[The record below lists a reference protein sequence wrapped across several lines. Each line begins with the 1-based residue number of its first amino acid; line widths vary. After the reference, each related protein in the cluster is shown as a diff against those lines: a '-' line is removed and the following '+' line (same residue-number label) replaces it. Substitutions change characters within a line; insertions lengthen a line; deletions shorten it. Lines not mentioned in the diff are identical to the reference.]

1 VTAVDVSP
9 PPTSSAAVE
18 EVGQTSREELRE
30 ATLNGVRWVSIAQGL
45 AQFVALAGGVALA
58 RLVSPA
64 QFGRLAVAV
73 IVNEMAMALAAEGLG
88 NALVQR
94 KTLTQRHLEGGMLL
108 GLTIGVTMMVMTIW
122 LVPFA
127 TTPLFGSQTTQLFQL
142 FAPVFALAGARIV
155 PLAIL
160 QRRLDFRRT
169 SLVELTGSVT
179 AAVIAVALAVGGL
192 EAKSYVIGEIVA
204 GVVTLVM
211 LLAVTP
217 LSLPR
222 WRPREAREL
231 LSFGVPAALAGFTW
245 VAQRNVDY
253 AILGIRVPP
262 VVVGYYY
269 RAYTLGVENERR
281 ISTIISRLA
290 LPLYSRTNDVEQ
302 MRALRARIVRANATI
317 IIPALAVFIVLAPTI
332 VPVLFGSHWKSAVVP
347 AQILAGA
354 GMAITLNNAHSALLL
369 AAGRPHVLS
378 LFNLCQLIAYAA
390 VVWFCSPFGLTVV
403 CAGVVAFQIAVTIA
417 YAVLLHRVVGVPL
430 FQLVSDAGPA
440 LVCSLA
446 LVLVCLPIASR
457 LSAGHVPAL
466 AIMTIVSLIATA
478 ICALTLRTAFASTW
492 ADVRLIAGRI
502 TRSERLS
509 GLTRKLRSAASVS

>member
-1 VTAVDVSP
+1 VDVNTLPTDSASVEDLGDTSP
-9 PPTSSAAVE
+9 ES
-18 EVGQTSREELRE
+18 LRE
-30 ATLNGVRWVSIAQGL
+30 ATLDGVRWVSIAQGL
-45 AQFVALAGGVALA
+45 AQFVALAAGIALA

-73 IVNEMAMALAAEGLG
+73 IVNEMALALAAEGLG

-94 KTLTQRHLEGGMLL
+94 KVLTRAHLEGGMFL
-108 GLTIGVTMMVMTIW
+108 GLAIGLGLMLMTIG
-122 LVPFA
+122 LVPFI
-127 TTPLFGSQTTQLFQL
+127 TTPLFGAQTTRLFQL

-169 SLVELTGSVT
+169 SLIELTGSLT
-179 AAVIAVALAVGGL
+179 AAVLSVALAIAGL
-192 EAKSYVIGEIVA
+192 EAKSYVFGEIA
-204 GVVTLVM
+204 SGIVTLVM
-211 LLAVTP
+211 LVAVTP
-217 LSLPR
+217 LTLPR
-222 WRPREAREL
+222 WRVREAREL
-231 LSFGVPAALAGFTW
+231 LSFGIPAALAGFTW
-245 VAQRNVDY
+245 VAQRNADY

-317 IIPALAVFIVLAPTI
+317 IIPALALFIVLAPTI
-332 VPVLFGSHWKSAVVP
+332 VPILFGSHWNNAILP
-347 AQILAGA
+347 ARILAGA
-354 GMAITLNNAHSALLL
+354 GMAITLNNANSALLL

-378 LFNLCQLIAYAA
+378 AFNLCQLLAYAA
-390 VVWFCSPFGLTVV
+390 VIWFTAPFGLTVV
-403 CAGVVAFQIAVTIA
+403 CSGVVAFQIAVTIV
-417 YAVLLHRVVGVPL
+417 YAIVLHRVVGVPL

-440 LVCSLA
+440 LVSSLA

-457 LSAGHVPAL
+457 LSAAHVPAL
-466 AIMTIVSLIATA
+466 ITMIVVSLIATGVCVL
-478 ICALTLRTAFASTW
+478 ILRAGFASTW
-492 ADVRLIAGRI
+492 ADVRLIAARI